1 MAFLPRE
8 IDDRP
13 TFPPAVPHF
22 FKIILN
28 DTSRDKKI
36 KIPPKFVTKY
46 GDNMSNPVFFKV
58 PSGLEWKIELRKW
71 DGEVWFENGWQEF
84 SSFYSLDYGHLL
96 VFGYEG
102 NSKFRVRILERSCTE
117 IDYPLQNTAEKAD
130 EDEKSSDDSHDTSY
144 HESGDYSDVGSV
156 EIGENHTPCTRKTRE
171 KSLLSCP
178 RPRKKNRPSSRGKA
192 NVPAASA
199 NATALERASGF
210 KSDRHPPLKVV
221 MTRTYLYRC
230 YLSLPSQFI
239 KKHLNRTVGYVILR
253 VSGGR
258 TWHVKFEQYDTG
270 RCRLLG
276 GWKKFVRENSLAI
289 GDECV
294 FTVIN
299 TTKPLFDVVISRQR
313 IECCDLQLE

>member
-1 MAFLPRE
+1 
-8 IDDRP
+8 
-13 TFPPAVPHF
+13 
-22 FKIILN
+22 
-28 DTSRDKKI
+28 
-36 KIPPKFVTKY
+36 
-46 GDNMSNPVFFKV
+46 MSNPVFFKV

-130 EDEKSSDDSHDTSY
+130 EDEKSSDDSHDTSH

-192 NVPAASA
+192 KTNIELVQCGSTSIRLIR
-199 NATALERASGF
+199 N
-210 KSDRHPPLKVV
+210 
-221 MTRTYLYRC
+221 
-230 YLSLPSQFI
+230 SQQ
-239 KKHLNRTVGYVILR
+239 YEMM
-253 VSGGR
+253 
-258 TWHVKFEQYDTG
+258 FE
-270 RCRLLG
+270 
-276 GWKKFVRENSLAI
+276 K
-289 GDECV
+289 
-294 FTVIN
+294 
-299 TTKPLFDVVISRQR
+299 TTKSRDPHLSRSEVKLENIILFSIFTSLCFLPLCSKSLN
-313 IECCDLQLE
+313 CN